1 MDDDDQVAARAP
13 ARGSWRWRGLWLSIG
28 AVLALSVFAL
38 EEAVFSAP
46 PLTFTVGA
54 SGESGVLGDWESA
67 PADAPLPILFSDG
80 TRVELAPNGTA
91 RVVAIGRAGAEIV
104 IESGDAHIDVVPAR
118 LRVPGETPWRVRL
131 GPYVVE
137 ALGTRF
143 DVGWDPRA
151 NDFSAHVSE
160 GQLDVSGCEHEPSR
174 RLLAGQAVHAS
185 CGDKRWSP
193 VSLAAP

>member
-1 MDDDDQVAARAP
+1 MQNDDEVGPRAP
-13 ARGSWRWRGLWLSIG
+13 RQSSWRWRGFWLGVG

-38 EEAVFSAP
+38 EEAVFSTP
-46 PLTFTVGA
+46 PLTFTVGT

-67 PADAPLPILFSDG
+67 PDDAPLPIVFSDG
-80 TRVELAPNGTA
+80 TRVDLGPNATA
-91 RVVAIGRAGAEIV
+91 RVVAVGRAGAEIV
-104 IESGDAHIDVVPAR
+104 IESGEADIDIVPAR

-137 ALGTRF
+137 ALDTRF

-151 NDFSAHVSE
+151 DDFSANVTQ
-160 GQLDVSGCEHEPSR
+160 GQLDVSGCEHDPSR
-174 RLLAGQAVHAS
+174 RLFAGQGVHAS
-185 CGDKRWSP
+185 CSDKQWSP